1 MCRRGSW
8 RCWGSWPNELVCDN
22 NSFFSVRPSHE
33 SGNPLALHV
42 TVHIMSLPRY
52 AKYKDSGVEWL
63 GDIPTHWEIAP
74 LKWMLDI
81 QNGSDHKHVE
91 TDEGHPV
98 IGSGGPFTYASQYLY
113 DGESVLLGRKGT
125 VDKPLYVTGKFWT
138 VDTMYWTKI
147 SPAACGKFCYYAA
160 LTIPFDLYST
170 NTALPS
176 MTKGVLS
183 AHPIARPSFEEQ
195 SDIAAFLDRETGK
208 IDALIAEQE
217 KLLTLLA
224 EKRQATVSHAV
235 TRGLNPNA
243 PMKDSGVP
251 WLGEVPAHWIVSK
264 CGQYLSI
271 LSGFAFPSSRFSQDE
286 SDVKLLRGVN
296 VGVSALRWEDV
307 VYWRREIGDRLDAY
321 ELRTGDLVIGMD
333 RPLIADGMR
342 VARVK
347 EGDLPCLLLQRVASI
362 KAGPLLSTGF
372 LMYLLASEMFVAH
385 FAPEVSGVSVPHIS
399 PDQIASFVIPLP
411 PIEEQASILFFLDA
425 EVVKL
430 EVLEAQTARA
440 VVLLKERRSALIAAA
455 VTGKI
460 DVRGI
465 A

>member
-1 MCRRGSW
+1 
-8 RCWGSWPNELVCDN
+8 
-22 NSFFSVRPSHE
+22 
-33 SGNPLALHV
+33 
-42 TVHIMSLPRY
+42 MSLPRY

-235 TRGLNPNA
+235 TRGLNSKA
-243 PMKDSGVP
+243 RMKDSGVP
-251 WLGEVPAHWIVSK
+251 WLGEVPAHWNMDRM
-264 CGQYLSI
+264 GALYRETAELGDDELPI
-271 LSGFAFPSSRFSQDE
+271 LSVSIHD
-286 SDVKLLRGVN
+286 
-296 VGVSALRWEDV
+296 GVSDKELDDSEMDRKVTRSDDRSKYKRVLPNDLTYNMMRAWQGGFGTVAVMGQVSPAYV
-307 VYWRREIGDRLDAY
+307 VARPRG
-321 ELRTGDLVIGMD
+321 ELRTVFVEQLLRTPHAIEQVRRYSRGITEFRLRLYWDEFKNI
-333 RPLIADGMR
+333 RIA
-342 VARVK
+342 
-347 EGDLPCLLLQRVASI
+347 
-362 KAGPLLSTGF
+362 
-372 LMYLLASEMFVAH
+372 
-385 FAPEVSGVSVPHIS
+385 
-399 PDQIASFVIPLP
+399 LP
-411 PIEEQASILFFLDA
+411 PLAEQDEILSVITSMAEKFDA
-425 EVVKL
+425 L
-430 EVLEAQTARA
+430 SREAESAIS
-440 VVLLKERRSALIAAA
+440 LLKERRSALIAAA

-460 DVRGI
+460 DVRRTEEI
-465 A
+465 LAA